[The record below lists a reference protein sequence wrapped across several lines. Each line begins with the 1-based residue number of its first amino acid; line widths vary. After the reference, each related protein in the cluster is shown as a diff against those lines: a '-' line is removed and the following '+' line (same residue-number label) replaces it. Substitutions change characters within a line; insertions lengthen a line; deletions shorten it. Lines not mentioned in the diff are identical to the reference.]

1 MKRQTLIT
9 LALAALSTS
18 SALSKDTVT
27 IWYPWGDADGQTILD
42 AAEAYNKSQDNVTI
56 KAVLVSGAGIQGT
69 SQGKFL
75 TAVASG
81 QAPDAVL
88 YWGQDVLPG
97 LASIGA
103 LMPLNDIL
111 SKAGIRGS
119 NFNSTAWKAMQFGG
133 KTYGIPEM
141 SNVMMLY
148 YNKDLFKAAGLD
160 PNKPPKTIEELD
172 AYADKLTIKKGK
184 DIDVMGFIPWIA
196 QGNAALW
203 TGAFGGSFLNSN
215 TKKSDL
221 TNAGTLK
228 ALQWQATY
236 IKKYG
241 ADELNRFQGSLGNLA
256 ASSGSDPFIAG
267 KIAMEVNGQWH
278 AGFIKRYGAKLNYG
292 VAPVPMPK
300 GARYPNSFTVGNTW
314 MVPKGSKN
322 PVEALK
328 FIAWFSDAKR
338 SAAVADKVYNISPV
352 KGAPDLQKVADEP
365 VMKLATELLSKGRT
379 YTLPPLVD
387 LLAVNNE
394 LTSAFQAVQL
404 GKTDPKT
411 ALETA
416 QKNVEKA
423 AAQGR

>member
-9 LALAALSTS
+9 LALATLASPAL
-18 SALSKDTVT
+18 AKDTVT

-42 AAEAYNKSQDNVTI
+42 AAAEYNKAQDNVTI

-111 SKAGIRGS
+111 SKAGIKGS

-133 KTYGIPEM
+133 KTYGVPEM

-172 AYADKLTIKKGK
+172 AYADKLTVKKGK

-203 TGAFGGSFLNSN
+203 TGAFGGSFLNSK

-314 MVPKGSKN
+314 MIPKGSKN
-322 PVEALK
+322 ALEALK
-328 FIAWFSDAKR
+328 FIAWFSDARR
-338 SAAVADKVYNISPV
+338 SAAVADKVFNISPV
-352 KGAPDLQKVADEP
+352 KGAPELQKVADEP

-404 GKTDPKT
+404 GKTDPRT

>member
-1 MKRQTLIT
+1 MKRRALIT
-9 LALAALSTS
+9 LALAALSS
-18 SALSKDTVT
+18 PALAKDTIT

-42 AAEAYNKSQDNVTI
+42 AAAEYNKAQNNVTV
-56 KAVLVSGAGIQGT
+56 KAILVSGAGIQGT

-97 LASIGA
+97 LANLGA
-103 LMPLNDIL
+103 LTPLNDLL
-111 SKAGIRGS
+111 SKAGLKGS
-119 NFNSTAWKAMQFGG
+119 SFNPTAWKAMQFGG

-172 AYADKLTIKKGK
+172 AYADQLTVRKGK
-184 DIDVMGFIPWIA
+184 DIDVLGFAPWIA
-196 QGNAALW
+196 QGTAALW
-203 TGAFGGSFLNSN
+203 TGAFGGNLLNAA
-215 TKKSDL
+215 TRKSDL

-236 IKKYG
+236 VKKYG
-241 ADELNRFQGSLGNLA
+241 ADDLNRFQGSLGNLT
-256 ASSGSDPFIAG
+256 ASSGNDPFIAG

-278 AGFIKRYGAKLNYG
+278 AGFIKRYGPKLNYG

-300 GARYPNSFTVGNTW
+300 GRTYPNSFTVGNTW

-322 PVEALK
+322 PLEALK
-328 FIAWFSDAKR
+328 FIAWFSDATR
-338 SAAVADKVYNISPV
+338 SAAVADKVFNISPV
-352 KGAPDLQKVADEP
+352 RSGPALQKTAGEP
-365 VMKLATELLSKGRT
+365 VMKLAAELLSKGRT

-394 LTSAFQAVQL
+394 LSSAFQTVQL
-404 GKTDPKT
+404 GKADART

-416 QKNVEKA
+416 QKNLVKA